1 MHLERMYN
9 PLDVGSNPTGPY
21 YSSMNAFSPGVVV
34 IAGVGPGLGAS
45 LARRIAKEGSRLALL
60 ARSSDFLE
68 ALSKELRRRGTE
80 TLAIP
85 TDIGEADQVTGAFQR
100 IREQLGS
107 VDLLINNASASG
119 PFGQPF
125 VEISAETFAHS
136 WRVGVLGSFL
146 CSQAVVPEM
155 LQKGAGCILF
165 TGATSSVRGGAI
177 TFSSAKFAMR
187 GLAQAL
193 AKELWPKGIHVAHT
207 IVDGVIREN
216 ELEPGN
222 EDQTTEPLMNPAA
235 IAEAYWGLVKQDR
248 SAWSLELDLRP
259 YREKFFE

>member
-1 MHLERMYN
+1 
-9 PLDVGSNPTGPY
+9 
-21 YSSMNAFSPGVVV
+21 MNTFKPSLAV

-45 LARRIAKEGSRLALL
+45 LARRIAKEGCRLVLL

-68 ALSKELRRRGTE
+68 VLSKELQQGGTE
-80 TLAIP
+80 TLSIP
-85 TDIGEADQVTGAFQR
+85 TDIGEAAQVAGAFQR
-100 IREQLGS
+100 IHKQLGP

-125 VEISAETFAHS
+125 VEIDAESFAYG

-146 CSQAVVPEM
+146 CSQAVVPDM
-155 LQKGAGCILF
+155 LQKAAGCILF
-165 TGATSSVRGGAI
+165 TGATSSVRGSAI
-177 TFSSAKFAMR
+177 TFSSAKFALR

-193 AKELWPKGIHVAHT
+193 AKELWPKGIHVAH
-207 IVDGVIREN
+207 IVIDGVIQEN
-216 ELEPGN
+216 ELEPAK
-222 EDQTTEPLMNPAA
+222 EDDEPLMNPAA